1 MQVKV
6 DTETMTLKIMDCDV
20 VESMILET
28 ANNKTIEVVLATTS
42 SSGDMS
48 ANTTQPIDTGVMM
61 PPPEVEISLNR
72 EDLKKILDQIN

>member
-48 ANTTQPIDTGVMM
+48 SNTTQPIDTGVMM
-61 PPPEVEISLNR
+61 PPPEVEISLSR